1 MSWNKMDDE
10 RFMRL
15 AIEQAKLCK
24 PEDDRAHP
32 KVGVVLVKEGKV
44 MGTSYRG
51 ELAQGDH
58 AEYTLLERRLRDTDL
73 SGTTMYTTLEP
84 CTTRSHD
91 KIPCAQRISLR
102 KVSRVVIGM
111 LDPNPSISGKGFYQL
126 SEAGIDVE
134 ISPQDLRNEIRAFNK
149 DFIDTISEATQGK
162 LDDKVQTMLT
172 IFQDDINGI
181 ERELQQFDYNRIPI
195 LLTDA
200 YDSAVSSGL
209 ILQLNSAQFR
219 SLRNFFH
226 FCKSFN
232 ERWHSLIG
240 LPIAETSGGK
250 SELQRLSKVILAQ
263 IAVVREAM
271 QWKQP

>member
-1 MSWNKMDDE
+1 MDDE